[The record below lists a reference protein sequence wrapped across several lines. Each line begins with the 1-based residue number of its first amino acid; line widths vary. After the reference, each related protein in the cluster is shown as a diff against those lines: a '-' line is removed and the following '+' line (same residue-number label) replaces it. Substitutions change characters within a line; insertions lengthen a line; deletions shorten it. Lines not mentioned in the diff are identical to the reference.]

1 MHNTPYQYLF
11 DICWFGLYFYI
22 LLITFIIMRV
32 LPSGEDPQNIQN
44 KFLLQFC
51 KFKYYAVF
59 LFAWA
64 SVVAVIMH

>member
-1 MHNTPYQYLF
+1 
-11 DICWFGLYFYI
+11 
-22 LLITFIIMRV
+22 MRV